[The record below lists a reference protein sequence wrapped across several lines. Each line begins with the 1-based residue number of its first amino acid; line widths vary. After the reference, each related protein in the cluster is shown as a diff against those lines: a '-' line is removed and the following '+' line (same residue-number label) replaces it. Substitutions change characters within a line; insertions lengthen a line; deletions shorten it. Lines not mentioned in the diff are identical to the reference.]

1 MWPWGHF
8 GLGYL
13 LALFV
18 DRGDTATSG
27 GFAPTAALAVGT
39 QFPDMVDKPLAWTVS
54 LLPNG
59 RSLAHSV
66 FITALVIGAVVVLA
80 RRYDVPAVGTAF
92 GLGYGSHLAGDG
104 LYPLLAGDFEA
115 LGFLL
120 WPVVPPIEYSTP
132 QSFGAHVS
140 RLEVSPTVGFEVGLF
155 FVASVLFWHSLRG

>member
-13 LALFV
+13 LSLLVA
-18 DRGDTATSG
+18 RDTAVPSAG
-27 GFAPTAALAVGT
+27 LAPTAALAVGT

-66 FITALVIGAVVVLA
+66 FITALVIGAVVVLT
-80 RRYDVPAVGTAF
+80 RRYDIPAVGTAF
-92 GLGYGSHLAGDG
+92 GLGYVSHLAGDS
-104 LYPLLAGDFEA
+104 LYPFLAGDFES

-120 WPVVPPIEYSTP
+120 WPVVPPIEYQSITST
-132 QSFGAHVS
+132 A
-140 RLEVSPTVGFEVGLF
+140 
-155 FVASVLFWHSLRG
+155 A